1 MNKQETRTAGC
12 IVPIIKKQCS
22 PNENES
28 RRDEIIVENKT
39 ITPKGEMIIG
49 VR

>member
-1 MNKQETRTAGC
+1 MNKQETRTGC

-39 ITPKGEMIIG
+39 KKEPNPEGG
-49 VR
+49 D